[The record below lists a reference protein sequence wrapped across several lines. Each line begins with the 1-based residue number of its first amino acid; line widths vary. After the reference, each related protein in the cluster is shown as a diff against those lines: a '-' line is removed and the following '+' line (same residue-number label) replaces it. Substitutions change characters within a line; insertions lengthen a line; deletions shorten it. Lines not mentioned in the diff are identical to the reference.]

1 VVWLFPGSAGLSRC
15 RGWGAALVCP
25 FRHLPRLTGEV
36 GVQLALCLRT
46 PTSGASL
53 FGRSRSGWDIAV
65 SLLHLGLSACGSLV
79 HGWYTSCQL
88 PEHWRESNDR
98 RLRVAPRAPRR

>member
-1 VVWLFPGSAGLSRC
+1 MTMSMDSWHGHPERAEHARDSRSRGRVLPVAGLSRC

-79 HGWYTSCQL
+79 HGWY
-88 PEHWRESNDR
+88 
-98 RLRVAPRAPRR
+98 